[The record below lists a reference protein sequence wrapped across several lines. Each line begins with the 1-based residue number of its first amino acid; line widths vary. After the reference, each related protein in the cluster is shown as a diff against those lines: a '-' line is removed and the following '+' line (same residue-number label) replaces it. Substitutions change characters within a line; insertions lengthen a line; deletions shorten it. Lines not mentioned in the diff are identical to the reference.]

1 MTTEAISMWGIVAM
15 YGLLVIPFGIILWAR
30 LPMLGQAAL
39 SIVRMSVQLLFVG
52 VYLQVV
58 FKLNNPWLN
67 LLWLAVM
74 LAVADGAVLK
84 GCGLRIG
91 KLAGPLFLAMT
102 VGTAI
107 PMFYFVA
114 MIVQQ
119 SNLLDA
125 HYLIPISG
133 MILGNCLRANIIGIR
148 TFFQGI
154 RNSEKAYQQ
163 RLAEGATLSE
173 ATSPF
178 LAAALHEAFAPTI
191 ATTATIG
198 LVSLPGM
205 MTGVILGGASPMT
218 AIFYQIAIM
227 IAIFTG
233 TAITVLLGIQLCRKS
248 GFTPWGTL
256 NPNIFSK

>member
-1 MTTEAISMWGIVAM
+1 MTTETISLWGIVAM
-15 YGLLVIPFGIILWAR
+15 YVLLVIPFGIILWAR
-30 LPMLGQAAL
+30 LPIFGQAVL

-58 FKLNNPWLN
+58 FTLNNPWLN

-74 LAVADGAVLK
+74 LIVADGSVLK
-84 GCGLRIG
+84 GCGLRLG
-91 KLAGPLFLAMT
+91 KLAMPLFLALT

-107 PMFYFVA
+107 PMFYFVGL
-114 MIVQQ
+114 IVQR

-163 RLAEGATLSE
+163 RLAEGAMLSE
-173 ATSPF
+173 AARPF
-178 LAAALHEAFAPTI
+178 LVAALHEAFAPTI

-233 TAITVLLGIQLCRKS
+233 TSITVLLGIQLCRKA
-248 GFTPWGTL
+248 GFTHCGTL
-256 NPNIFSK
+256 NPAIFR

>member
-1 MTTEAISMWGIVAM
+1 MTTESISMWGIAAM
-15 YGLLVIPFGIILWAR
+15 YGLLIIPFGIILWAR
-30 LPMLGQAAL
+30 LPMLGQAVL

-58 FKLNNPWLN
+58 FNLNNPWLN

-74 LAVADGAVLK
+74 VTVADGSVLK
-84 GCGLRIG
+84 GCGLRLG
-91 KLAGPLFLAMT
+91 KLAGPLFLALT
-102 VGTAI
+102 TGTAI

-114 MIVQQ
+114 MILQR

-125 HYLIPISG
+125 HYLIPIGG
-133 MILGNCLRANIIGIR
+133 MILGNCLRADIIGIR
-148 TFFQGI
+148 TFFQSI

-173 ATSPF
+173 ATRPF
-178 LAAALHEAFAPTI
+178 LVAALQEAFAPTI
-191 ATTATIG
+191 ATTATMG

-233 TAITVLLGIQLCRKS
+233 TSITVLLGIQLCRKT
-248 GFTPWGTL
+248 GFTRWGTL
-256 NPNIFSK
+256 NPAIFR